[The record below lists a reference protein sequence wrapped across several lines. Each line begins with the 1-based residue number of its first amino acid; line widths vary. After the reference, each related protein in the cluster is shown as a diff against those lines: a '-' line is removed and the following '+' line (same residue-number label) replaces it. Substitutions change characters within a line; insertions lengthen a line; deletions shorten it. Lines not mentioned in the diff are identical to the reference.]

1 MTLYR
6 KFANQHA
13 NDNRFEYLGHYVGR
27 DVYLFP
33 HESLGAAEGAILVY
47 ETDEDDDYVCFALD
61 ELLKLYLRPQ
71 GESPA
76 HDDHINGR
84 IIRPGNVLAATLAL
98 AKHSLESHWLRPRNE
113 KKGDK

>member
-6 KFANQHA
+6 KFADQHA

-33 HESLGAAEGAILVY
+33 HESLGAAEGSILMY
-47 ETDEDDDYVCFALD
+47 EEDGDYGCFALND
-61 ELLKLYLRPQ
+61 LRELYLRPQ
-71 GESPA
+71 GESPVQ
-76 HDDHINGR
+76 DDHLNGM

-98 AKHSLESHWLRPRNE
+98 AKHSLESLTIS